1 MPPMQLDPG
10 PGGPVMKGRPLFT
23 HDIEVIEQ
31 WLRFWYGRRI
41 ETVRL
46 GPGSGL

>member
-1 MPPMQLDPG
+1 MTRG
-10 PGGPVMKGRPLFT
+10 PLFT
-23 HDIEVIEQ
+23 RDIEAVEF
-31 WLRFWYGRRI
+31 WLRFWVGRRI